1 MAALKV
7 DCYSLVSIH
16 KSVSWGMLSECLM
29 ILDHLSRE
37 VELRTF
43 ETILNK
49 GLTAILKLQMQ
60 FTSILKIFKII
71 ENLEI

>member
-1 MAALKV
+1 
-7 DCYSLVSIH
+7 
-16 KSVSWGMLSECLM
+16 MLSECLM